1 MTLYE
6 MLDRTTAVQDVWIFE
21 TNTYDQNMPLFKG
34 RVEDARV
41 DRDSLVWSYLM
52 CEVEYYDCSYGIL
65 DIRLKDEYYNFHLED
80 HYLSSGKWG
89 TTQDD
94 TSTAFLCNTRTAIDT
109 DNSHSMQLCSIQ

>member
-6 MLDRTTAVQDVWIFE
+6 MLDRTTAVQEVWIFE

-34 RVEDARV
+34 NVGDARV

-89 TTQDD
+89 TTEDK
-94 TSTAFLCNTRTAIDT
+94 RPWRY
-109 DNSHSMQLCSIQ
+109 SIEIRNEKVGEKLGRKERN